1 MFDSVASG
9 PWMFHGETHFDR
21 RRRFGFQTVSDLEH
35 EWLVRPGIDHMSL
48 PKVLL
53 SRWFLFFKG
62 GIWTIVPLEG
72 NHHYPF
78 IKPLFK
84 PVSFP
89 KTEVVLPLTPMD
101 DNGKA
106 AAEAS
111 LKTLRADGQTNLW
124 QATKL
129 TNEVEWMDFWKLVK
143 RHGIFSKRWK
153 TIYDKV

>member
-1 MFDSVASG
+1 MN
-9 PWMFHGETHFDR
+9 DR
-21 RRRFGFQTVSDLEH
+21 S
-35 EWLVRPGIDHMSL
+35 
-48 PKVLL
+48 
-53 SRWFLFFKG
+53 
-62 GIWTIVPLEG
+62 LEG

-106 AAEAS
+106 VAEAS

-124 QATKL
+124 QATQADK
-129 TNEVEWMDFWKLVK
+129 W
-143 RHGIFSKRWK
+143 IFNGWISEN
-153 TIYDKV
+153 